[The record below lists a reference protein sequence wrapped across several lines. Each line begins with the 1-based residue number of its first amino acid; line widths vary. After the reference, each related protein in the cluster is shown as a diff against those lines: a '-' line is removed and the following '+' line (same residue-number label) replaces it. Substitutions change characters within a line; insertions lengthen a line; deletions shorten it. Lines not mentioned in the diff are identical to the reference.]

1 MRTLSRKP
9 SNQRRLLHSFS
20 WHRRIKQ
27 LSAPL
32 ARNLRQRFGVRSLVV
47 RKGDTVKVV
56 SGGHKGKSG
65 KVARLGVKRG
75 LIYIEG
81 ITESTA
87 KGKAK
92 MVGIH
97 VSNVTVTKLDLSD
110 KYRRSALE
118 RRGVSQQVIQQE
130 LKSQEEEPKEE
141 EKKQEESITPA
152 AQESTAKQ
160 EESVTQPKEQ
170 SESETEKVKEN
181 G

>member
-1 MRTLSRKP
+1 MKIISKKP
-9 SNQRRLLHSFS
+9 SNQRRLLYPME
-20 WHRRIKQ
+20 WHRMTKQ

-32 ARNLRQRFGVRSLVV
+32 AKSLRQRFGVRSLVV

-65 KVARLGVKRG
+65 KVARVGVKRG

-97 VSNVTVTKLDLSD
+97 VSNVTVTKLDLAD
-110 KYRRSALE
+110 KYRRSILE

-130 LKSQEEEPKEE
+130 LKSQQEEIKE
-141 EKKQEESITPA
+141 EKKEEPA
-152 AQESTAKQ
+152 ASATLETPEKK
-160 EESVTQPKEQ
+160 EESVVQPQEQ
-170 SESETEKVKEN
+170 VESKTETEEVKTD